1 MREMMQY
8 LNVVKAATSEE
19 QKKELIKKGFV
30 PVKGKKTDGQNKK
43 ADNVDGGGKD
53 A

>member
-19 QKKELIKKGFV
+19 QKKELMKKGFV
-30 PVKGKKTDGQNKK
+30 PVKDKKTGSQNKK
-43 ADNVDGGGKD
+43 IDNADGGGKD